1 MPNLLKKLLIFI
13 LINLSAFGIPSLFVS
28 DTLTIWGALGILS
41 TLILLGLLLKY
52 QYDKR
57 EYKKQL
63 EDYHDRIY
71 WEKRKI
77 EDSWLPRWFH
87 EKFIGIPIIIPPV
100 KPTSWL
106 IGSPTTIAT
115 YGTGVALSVAGKSAP
130 AIMTIAT
137 KLPWGTG
144 LAKLVGTGTGGAEIA
159 SGLATLGKMGGGGM
173 GAGTVISATA
183 PLVLSIALA
192 WGVSKIIEKAT
203 E

>member
-1 MPNLLKKLLIFI
+1 M
-13 LINLSAFGIPSLFVS
+13 
-28 DTLTIWGALGILS
+28 
-41 TLILLGLLLKY
+41 
-52 QYDKR
+52 
-57 EYKKQL
+57 
-63 EDYHDRIY
+63 
-71 WEKRKI
+71 
-77 EDSWLPRWFH
+77 
-87 EKFIGIPIIIPPV
+87 PPV

-159 SGLATLGKMGGGGM
+159 SGLATLGKIVGGGM

-183 PLVLSIALA
+183 PLVLSIALV